1 MSILKKIE
9 KYILDVN
16 TEGMEKYIYNKR
28 NDIFGSFLWKNR
40 ISSLNDNND
49 VHFVKRSYY
58 WEIRKCLKKQE
69 IRKYMRKY
77 FKELFEKDYKI
88 KLIIRL
94 ENDEFFFFI
103 SFQIFSHYEMWN
115 LIDKYIPLYE

>member
-1 MSILKKIE
+1 M
-9 KYILDVN
+9 
-16 TEGMEKYIYNKR
+16 
-28 NDIFGSFLWKNR
+28 
-40 ISSLNDNND
+40 
-49 VHFVKRSYY
+49 KRSYY

-94 ENDEFFFFI
+94 ENDEFFFFYFI
-103 SFQIFSHYEMWN
+103 SNIFTLWN
-115 LIDKYIPLYE
+115 VKSDR

>member
-1 MSILKKIE
+1 M
-9 KYILDVN
+9 
-16 TEGMEKYIYNKR
+16 
-28 NDIFGSFLWKNR
+28 
-40 ISSLNDNND
+40 
-49 VHFVKRSYY
+49 KRSYY

-69 IRKYMRKY
+69 IRKYVRKY

>member
-1 MSILKKIE
+1 
-9 KYILDVN
+9 
-16 TEGMEKYIYNKR
+16 
-28 NDIFGSFLWKNR
+28 
-40 ISSLNDNND
+40 
-49 VHFVKRSYY
+49 
-58 WEIRKCLKKQE
+58 
-69 IRKYMRKY
+69 MRKY